1 MSAQRYVCVA
11 ACFDLELEIAKV
23 SLNPRVLV
31 LVLAIRAHLHQR
43 VCKAARQ
50 SKQAHRVNTLSSVI
64 GWVSTQLKSLT

>member
-11 ACFDLELEIAKV
+11 ARFDLELEIAKV

-43 VCKAARQ
+43 VCKAAR
-50 SKQAHRVNTLSSVI
+50 
-64 GWVSTQLKSLT
+64 